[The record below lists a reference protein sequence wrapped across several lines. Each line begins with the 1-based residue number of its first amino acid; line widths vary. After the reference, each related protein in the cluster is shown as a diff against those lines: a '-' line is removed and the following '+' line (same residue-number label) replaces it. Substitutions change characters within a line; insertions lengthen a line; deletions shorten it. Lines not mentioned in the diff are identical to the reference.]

1 MSFRMQRDIR
11 TATEKGVF
19 VGKCSDGSLGE
30 DQLSAREAVS
40 YNKVKRRTCLTVNKV
55 RVGLV
60 PLWAYRM
67 MGVMIDDEMMNMLVL
82 LTFALGA

>member
-1 MSFRMQRDIR
+1 M
-11 TATEKGVF
+11 
-19 VGKCSDGSLGE
+19 
-30 DQLSAREAVS
+30 SAREAVP

>member
-1 MSFRMQRDIR
+1 M
-11 TATEKGVF
+11 
-19 VGKCSDGSLGE
+19 
-30 DQLSAREAVS
+30 SAREAVP

-55 RVGLV
+55 RFGLV
-60 PLWAYRM
+60 PLWAYRI